1 MSTIDEFYNDK
12 TIRLVEGDITER
24 IVDVIVNS
32 ANSPLKDGAGVAGAI
47 AKKGGSI
54 SWFSSAYDLRKIGP
68 RMAEGNEDSKLRKAV
83 QSSLKLAADHGL
95 SISMPAASTG
105 IFEFPKDRCAKI
117 LLGESKRF
125 LECGMTSI
133 QRIEFCK
140 YDDETLGYFRSE
152 F

>member
-54 SWFSSAYDLRKIGP
+54 SWFSSAYDLRKIT
-68 RMAEGNEDSKLRKAV
+68 M
-83 QSSLKLAADHGL
+83 
-95 SISMPAASTG
+95 
-105 IFEFPKDRCAKI
+105 
-117 LLGESKRF
+117 
-125 LECGMTSI
+125 
-133 QRIEFCK
+133 
-140 YDDETLGYFRSE
+140 
-152 F
+152 